1 MDNCLIFHPIICAKE
16 MEDENA
22 KKGQVLRL
30 G

>member
-1 MDNCLIFHPIICAKE
+1 

-30 G
+30 GWNLFYKLTH